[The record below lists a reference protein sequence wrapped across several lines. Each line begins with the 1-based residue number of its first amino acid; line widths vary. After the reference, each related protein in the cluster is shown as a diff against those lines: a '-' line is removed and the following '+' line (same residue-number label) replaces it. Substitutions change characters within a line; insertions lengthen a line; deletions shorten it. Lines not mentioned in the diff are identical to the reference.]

1 MDETPQLKFLL
12 HFDGVIWNLVA
23 SEQILLIEVRDP
35 GLKQV
40 KFSAY
45 HLSDERFLWKDRMLE
60 EQWWITA
67 SALAGDTAIFTV
79 YMDTNNPDKKGIVV
93 YSTQDLAL
101 LWWNNDFSLSGT
113 GADHVQGFTSK
124 LGLKEVALDR
134 RTGQVRDVSSL
145 EESSDRKFLEKP
157 VQYTAGSAH
166 FETVRSFLADRLN
179 FQAVSALEYLESG
192 DRILISCYTQEED
205 GLANYLFVLS
215 AEGNVLLK
223 EKLDAGIKGIGMDTF
238 FILNG
243 CVIFVRKRVE
253 LVSYKL
259 I

>member
-1 MDETPQLKFLL
+1 LDETPQLKFLL
-12 HFDGVIWNLVA
+12 HFDGVIWNLLA

-35 GLKQV
+35 VLKQV

-45 HLSDERFLWKDRMLE
+45 SIAEESFLWKDRMLE
-60 EQWWITA
+60 EQWWVTA
-67 SALAGDTAIFTV
+67 SALAADAVIFTV

-93 YSTQDLAL
+93 YSMRDLVL
-101 LWWNNDFSLSGT
+101 MWWNNDFSLSST
-113 GADHVQGFTSK
+113 GIDYVQGFTSK
-124 LGLKEVALDR
+124 LGLREVALDLR
-134 RTGQVRDVSSL
+134 SGQTRDISAG
-145 EESSDRKFLEKP
+145 EKAPDPKFLEKP
-157 VQYTAGSAH
+157 VQYTTGSAH

-192 DRILISCYTQEED
+192 GRILISCYTNEGE

-223 EKLDAGIKGIGMDTF
+223 EKLDAGVKGIGMDTF

-259 I
+259 L